1 MEPTVLENLG
11 LKVYEDITDV
21 YQRDLRQSYLN
32 NFKIID
38 EGYKNLETVLKKY
51 VDDKLGEIENGT
63 Y

>member
-1 MEPTVLENLG
+1 MEPTKTENLG
-11 LKVYEDITDV
+11 LSIYEDITDV

-32 NFKIID
+32 NFKTID
-38 EGYKNLETVLKKY
+38 SKYKDLETALKKY

>member
-21 YQRDLRQSYLN
+21 YQRDLRKSYLY
-32 NFKIID
+32 NFKAID
-38 EGYKNLETVLKKY
+38 AGYKDLETALKKY
-51 VDDKLGEIENGT
+51 IDDKLGEIENGT

>member
-1 MEPTVLENLG
+1 MEPTKTENLG
-11 LKVYEDITDV
+11 LSIFEDITDV

-32 NFKIID
+32 NFKTID
-38 EGYKNLETVLKKY
+38 SKYKEIETVLKKY

>member
-21 YQRDLRQSYLN
+21 YQRDLRKSYLD
-32 NFKIID
+32 NFKAID
-38 EGYKNLETVLKKY
+38 VGYKDLETALKKY
-51 VDDKLGEIENGT
+51 IDDKLGEIENGT